1 MVSQN
6 NGSFQNLNPKQL
18 ADRAIRQCPHAIVN
32 FGDLSTSC
40 LIDTG
45 AEVSVIAE
53 KYFVKHLNKNIVD
66 IQGWLRIKTATRSDM
81 PYVGYTELDISVA
94 GISFQNM
101 AFLVVK
107 DLQSG
112 AIDGENAN
120 FTPVTI
126 GCNILHRMHDV
137 LFDKYGSNFLSK
149 LDTDS
154 SENRWLSVLS
164 MFDDAAMN
172 NTGTDGHIGFL
183 KSSKNQMV
191 RIPANSVKRLSATAN
206 KLSGYYTALVERTDN
221 SEGSLPNNILLVRGF
236 TSVQYGK
243 MSVQVA
249 NITND
254 DIWIPPKAGLG
265 KLQAAKQV
273 NLDLENDCPV
283 RHSKGGE
290 LVIGQ
295 VNSSIVEND
304 DVDFWPLGLEADLSY
319 LDSAQQNAVNKL
331 VSQHCK
337 VFACGDELGYTDL
350 IKHTIPTTDDRPVR
364 LPHRRIL
371 PNLQPE
377 VKEHLQ
383 KWVKQGVI

>member
-18 ADRAIRQCPHAIVN
+18 ADRAISQCPHAIVN
-32 FGDLSTSC
+32 FGDLSTRC

-53 KYFVKHLNKNIVD
+53 KYFVKHLNKD
-66 IQGWLRIKTATRSDM
+66 IFDTQGWLRIKTATRSDM
-81 PYVGYTELDISVA
+81 SYVGYTELDISVA

-137 LFDKYGSNFLSK
+137 LFDKYSSNFLSK

-154 SENRWLSVLS
+154 SESRWLSVLS

-206 KLSGYYTALVERTDN
+206 KLSGNYTAVVERTDK
-221 SEGSLPNNILLVRGF
+221 SEGSLPNNIILVQGF
-236 TSVQYGK
+236 TSVQCGK

-254 DIWIPPKAGLG
+254 DIWIPPKA
-265 KLQAAKQV
+265 
-273 NLDLENDCPV
+273 
-283 RHSKGGE
+283 R
-290 LVIGQ
+290 
-295 VNSSIVEND
+295 
-304 DVDFWPLGLEADLSY
+304 
-319 LDSAQQNAVNKL
+319 
-331 VSQHCK
+331 
-337 VFACGDELGYTDL
+337 
-350 IKHTIPTTDDRPVR
+350 
-364 LPHRRIL
+364 
-371 PNLQPE
+371 
-377 VKEHLQ
+377 
-383 KWVKQGVI
+383 